1 MKPLLLLLSVL
12 SFFCTNA
19 QQKKIDSLLAV
30 NEAYA
35 KQDSQKVI
43 YLTNIFRQYARM
55 DDMANMEAY
64 AARALAVAK
73 KLPQTFSLAYVYL
86 MQGRSYHGKAKYMQA
101 INTYNNGIAAAKKSG
116 DKNQMAAFYINLGSL
131 YGTISDHAKSL
142 EANQQAINLYNEIGN
157 KDQVSTAYMNTGVT
171 YIEMQKPVKAV
182 EYINK
187 ALVIFTA
194 DKKGLNYATSYAY
207 QNLSK
212 SYLIAT
218 NDELI
223 KLGVKP
229 AERYVQS
236 LALLNRALKIAET
249 AEEANV
255 LQMPVHTGI
264 GEIFELTGNNKEA
277 LVHYEAALALVN
289 NNSQPEDIGAIHYK
303 LGNFYYNTGN
313 YTQGK
318 MYLHKSLKFAQTTG
332 LLDVQKNALEKLSE
346 LFAKIKQFDSAF
358 IYHTHYASI
367 KDSIL
372 NAEKETEITRK
383 QLQLD
388 FTVKEND
395 YKLTQQVSAG
405 KLKQQKL
412 QIIFLALASAFIL
425 VIAGLI
431 LYDRRKTKKLNE
443 IITQQKAGLEQL
455 GQVKDKL
462 FSVVSHDMRAPVN
475 SLISFIDILE
485 DGKMPPEKLSLY
497 AKELKQNLTYTAAL
511 MNNLLNW
518 AASQMQGF
526 KPVTEAFNL
535 SMIVT
540 EVANTL
546 QHHLHQKEVVLQNN
560 IAADTILHAD
570 RNMTAAIIRNL
581 MSNAVKFSYK
591 QGVVSVTNKNTEAGY
606 QILVSDE
613 GAGMDA
619 AQTAAFNSNQQ
630 QQTESKRGTD
640 NEKGTGLGL
649 LLCKTFAQQMGGKI
663 SAVKTEKGM
672 IFTVWLPVK
681 A

>member
-1 MKPLLLLLSVL
+1 MKPLLCILSIL
-12 SFFCTNA
+12 CFFCTNA

-30 NEAYA
+30 NNSYPKE
-35 KQDSQKVI
+35 DSQKVV
-43 YLTNIFRQYARM
+43 YLTNIFRQYTRM
-55 DDMANMEAY
+55 GDMNKMEAY

-73 KLPQTFSLAYVYL
+73 KLPQAFSLAYVYL
-86 MQGRSYHGKAKYMQA
+86 MKGRSYHGKAMYVQA
-101 INTYNNGIAAAKKSG
+101 INTYNNGIAVAKKSG
-116 DKNQMAAFYINLGSL
+116 DKNAMGVMYINLGSL

-157 KDQVSTAYMNTGVT
+157 REQVSTAYMNTGVT
-171 YIEMQKPVKAV
+171 YNEMQKPVKAV

-194 DKKGLNYATSYAY
+194 DRKGLNYATSYAY

-249 AEEANV
+249 AEEANA
-255 LQMPVHTGI
+255 LQIPVHTGI
-264 GEIFELTGNNKEA
+264 GEIFELTSNDTEA

-289 NNSQPEDIGAIHYK
+289 NNSQPEDIGAIQYK

-313 YTQGK
+313 YTKAK
-318 MYLHKSLKFAQTTG
+318 MYLQSSLNFAQTTG
-332 LLDVQKNALEKLSE
+332 LPDVQKNALEKLSE

-358 IYHTHYASI
+358 IYHTHYAAI

-372 NAEKETEITRK
+372 NTEKETEITRK
-383 QLQLD
+383 QLQID
-388 FTVKEND
+388 FAVKEND

-412 QIIFLALASAFIL
+412 QIIFLALAIAFIL

-443 IITQQKAGLEQL
+443 IITQQKTSLEQL
-455 GQVKDKL
+455 GEVKDKL

-485 DGKMPPEKLSLY
+485 DGNMPPQKLSLY

-526 KPVTEAFNL
+526 KPVAEPFDISVL
-535 SMIVT
+535 VT
-540 EVANTL
+540 EVINSL
-546 QHHLHQKEVVLQNN
+546 QHHVQQKQISIQNN
-560 IAADTILHAD
+560 IDAGTMIHAD
-570 RNMTAAIIRNL
+570 RNMTASILRNL
-581 MSNAVKFSYK
+581 ISNAVKFSYK
-591 QGVVSVTNKNTEAGY
+591 EGVVEVTNQNTEAGY
-606 QILVSDE
+606 QVSVTDE
-613 GAGMDA
+613 GTGMDV
-619 AQTAAFNSNQQ
+619 AQTAAFNSNSQ

-663 SAVKTEKGM
+663 SAVKNEKGM
-672 IFTVWLPVK
+672 TFTIWLTAK
-681 A
+681 G